1 MTALEQWKTLAKIE
15 NAKMLEPY
23 EGQKPNYGIVKNKVK
38 GGGPRLSEINRSLAA
53 QKLLELSQKGYTLE
67 EVLAETDDPI
77 ERVVGRARRYQ
88 IMFKGLEEFLGVTTY
103 QKWQKA
109 SYRLAQRSLTP
120 MKCLP

>member
-1 MTALEQWKTLAKIE
+1 MDLTVMARWKTLAKIE

-23 EGQKPNYGIVKNKVK
+23 EGQKPNYGIVKHKVK

-88 IMFKGLEEFLGVTTY
+88 IMFKGLEEFL
-103 QKWQKA
+103 
-109 SYRLAQRSLTP
+109 
-120 MKCLP
+120 

>member
-1 MTALEQWKTLAKIE
+1 MDLTVLKQWKTLAKIE

-38 GGGPRLSEINRSLAA
+38 GGGPRLAEINRSLAA

-88 IMFKGLEEFLGVTTY
+88 IMFKGLEEFL
-103 QKWQKA
+103 
-109 SYRLAQRSLTP
+109 
-120 MKCLP
+120 